1 MFKKGMAW
9 LLLLVLI
16 LPGLGSVSA
25 QMQDDCDF
33 AEETLKVGSLMP
45 LSAPGA
51 VLSGEQ
57 MRWTFLRA
65 QDDINAACGVTI
77 DGQNHAIEVIIGDSE
92 GKPEAAQAVAE
103 RMIFEDGVV
112 GVVGVFHSAVGLATM
127 GVMQANGIPTVF
139 SEPWNDNVTAN
150 GIQPYGNAGPRIE
163 SNEAGIDYIFRISPA
178 SAMTSRASVDWLLHL
193 GVDDV
198 VIVAE
203 NTDYGVPAADRDKE
217 FLVEGG
223 LDPDDVDIFHIELGQ
238 EDFLPLIDRI
248 LARPMPP
255 GVIKTQ
261 ITGETSLNFTN
272 QMTEA
277 GLAPNED
284 TICVANQNAYQSEAY
299 WANVPDGNYCTFF
312 RVGIVPSLL
321 TDLAQ
326 ELADAFYDEFEDD
339 ITSFALASYDATWL
353 LTDAIT
359 RANTLDG
366 AAVALEIERSDVE
379 LSQGRYYFP
388 YTTQT
393 KSPLE
398 DGLPAWMWHQWPDPA
413 VTMMQYY
420 ETGQRGPEAAVIW
433 PPAYQTHNTSY
444 IEYGTNPEA
453 E

>member
-1 MFKKGMAW
+1 MLKKSM
-9 LLLLVLI
+9 LLLLLLALT
-16 LPGLGSVSA
+16 LPGLSLVSA
-25 QMQDDCDF
+25 QDDCNF

-57 MRWTFLRA
+57 MRWTFLRGA
-65 QDDINAACGVTI
+65 DDVNAACGVTV
-77 DGQNHAIEVIIGDSE
+77 DGQNYAIEIIIGDSE
-92 GKPEAAQAVAE
+92 GLPERSQAVAE

-150 GIQPYGNAGPRIE
+150 GIMPYGNAGPRVE

-178 SAMTSRASVDWLLHL
+178 SSMTSEASVAWLLHL

-203 NTDYGVPAADRDKE
+203 NTDYGVPAADKDKE
-217 FLVEGG
+217 LLIEGG
-223 LDPDDVDIFHIELGQ
+223 LDPDNVDIFHIELGQ

-248 LARPMPP
+248 LARPDPTD
-255 GVIKTQ
+255 VIKTQ
-261 ITGETSLNFTN
+261 ITGETALNFVN

-284 TICVANQNAYQSEAY
+284 TICVANQNAYQADAY
-299 WANVPDGNYCTFF
+299 WTTVPDGNYCTFF
-312 RVGIVPSLL
+312 RVGIVPALL
-321 TDLAQ
+321 TPLAQ
-326 ELADAFYDEFEDD
+326 RLNDDHFAEFGVDVA
-339 ITSFALASYDATWL
+339 SFALASYDAVWL

-366 AAVALEIERSDVE
+366 TAIALEIERSDVS
-379 LSQGRYYFP
+379 LSQGRYWFP

-393 KSPLE
+393 KSPLD

-413 VTMMQYY
+413 VTMMQFFR
-420 ETGQRGPEAAVIW
+420 TGQRGPEAAVIW
-433 PPAYQTHNTSY
+433 PPAYWTHDTAY
-444 IEYGTNPEA
+444 IEFGSDPEA

>member
-1 MFKKGMAW
+1 MLKKSM
-9 LLLLVLI
+9 LLLLLLALT
-16 LPGLGSVSA
+16 LPGLSLVSA
-25 QMQDDCDF
+25 QDDCNF
-33 AEETLKVGSLMP
+33 AEEVLKIGSLMP

-57 MRWTFLRA
+57 MRWTFIRG
-65 QDDINAACGVTI
+65 QDDVNAACGITI
-77 DGQNHAIEVIIGDSE
+77 DGQNYAIEVIIGDSE
-92 GKPEAAQAVAE
+92 GLPERSQAVAE

-150 GIQPYGNAGPRIE
+150 GIMPHGNAGPRVE
-163 SNEAGIDYIFRISPA
+163 SNDAGIDYIFRISPA
-178 SAMTSRASVDWLLHL
+178 SSMTSRASVDWLLHL

-203 NTDYGVPAADRDKE
+203 NTDYGVPAADKDKE
-217 FLVEGG
+217 LLIEGG
-223 LDPDDVDIFHIELGQ
+223 LAEENVDIFHIELGQ

-248 LARPMPP
+248 LARPTPP
-255 GVIKTQ
+255 DVVKTQ
-261 ITGETSLNFTN
+261 ITGETALNFVN
-272 QMTEA
+272 QMIEA

-284 TICVANQNAYQSEAY
+284 TICVANQNAYQADAY
-299 WANVPDGNYCTFF
+299 WTTVPDGNYCTFF
-312 RVGIVPSLL
+312 RVGIVPALL
-321 TDLAQ
+321 TPLAQ
-326 ELADAFYDEFEDD
+326 RLNDDHFAEFGVDVA
-339 ITSFALASYDATWL
+339 SFALASYDAVWL

-366 AAVALEIERSDVE
+366 TAIALEIERSDVS
-379 LSQGRYYFP
+379 LSQGRYWFP

-413 VTMMQYY
+413 VTMMQFYR
-420 ETGQRGPEAAVIW
+420 TGQRGPEAAVIW
-433 PPAYQTHNTSY
+433 PPAYWTHDTAY
-444 IEYGTNPEA
+444 IEFGSDPEA